1 MAIMTTENHP
11 AQDEASAPECHENPE
26 GEALQ
31 LPDERQQ
38 HACPT
43 PAASKATPPE
53 IPNASGDVVPLLL
66 FLLVLVMGMV
76 VMTVLVLLPGLTR
89 WGKDSVITPQGT
101 VQRITFVKGLGVSS
115 QVDTEQRSFL
125 VRGVTQLRKGARLE
139 TRSGPLGSRLCDADS
154 LICDELMR
162 DE

>member
-1 MAIMTTENHP
+1 MTTENHP
-11 AQDEASAPECHENPE
+11 AQNEASAPEGHQNPQ

-38 HACPT
+38 PACPT
-43 PAASKATPPE
+43 PAASGATSPE
-53 IPNASGDVVPLLL
+53 TPDASGDAVPVL
-66 FLLVLVMGMV
+66 LLVLVLVMA
-76 VMTVLVLLPGLTR
+76 VMTVLVLFPGLTH
-89 WGKDSVITPQGT
+89 WGKNSVITPQGM
-101 VQRITFVKGLGVSS
+101 VQRITFVKGWSVSS

-125 VRGVTQLRKGARLE
+125 VRGVTQLRKGARVE

>member
-1 MAIMTTENHP
+1 VKTIMTTENHP
-11 AQDEASAPECHENPE
+11 AQNEASAPEGNENPE

-31 LPDERQQ
+31 LPDELQQ
-38 HACPT
+38 HACLT
-43 PAASKATPPE
+43 PAVLVATSPE
-53 IPNASGDVVPLLL
+53 TPNSSGDEVTL
-66 FLLVLVMGMV
+66 FLFVLVLAMV
-76 VMTVLVLLPGLTR
+76 VMTALVWLPGLTH
-89 WGKDSVITPQGT
+89 WGKNSVITPQGT

-125 VRGVTQLRKGARLE
+125 VRGVTQLHKGARVE